1 MHALQ
6 KILAAHAGVSEV
18 KTGDMITAEVDLA
31 EVNDL
36 YLQVI
41 KSFQEMGGVKV
52 WDPEKVTF
60 IFDHFSPAST
70 IKAAEN
76 HRQMREFCFEQ
87 HIPHLFDIDCG
98 VCHQVMPEHGLVRPG
113 MVLVATDSHTTTHGA
128 FGAFGTG
135 VGATD
140 LATILITGK
149 LWFRVPEIINI
160 RINGTIPPGVMGK
173 DLVLKVLG
181 ELGQDIAVYKG
192 IEYSG
197 PAVEGLSLAERMVLC
212 NMAVEMGAKTAYIQP
227 GEEVLAYVRQRYGP
241 NFTVYET
248 DPGFEYDAVYD
259 FDASDIEPQVALPHS
274 VDNVKPV
281 SAVAPAPINQVF
293 IGTCT
298 GGRVDDIAAAVKI
311 LKGHHIPPHT
321 RLVVMPASKEVLK
334 ESISKG
340 YIQDL
345 MESGATISAPGC
357 GPCLGVHQGLLA
369 DGESCVTTSSRN
381 FPGRMGSVK
390 AEIYIA
396 SPATAA
402 ATAREGKLADPRKY
416 L

>member
-1 MHALQ
+1 
-6 KILAAHAGVSEV
+6 
-18 KTGDMITAEVDLA
+18 
-31 EVNDL
+31 
-36 YLQVI
+36 
-41 KSFQEMGGVKV
+41 
-52 WDPEKVTF
+52 
-60 IFDHFSPAST
+60 
-70 IKAAEN
+70 
-76 HRQMREFCFEQ
+76 
-87 HIPHLFDIDCG
+87 
-98 VCHQVMPEHGLVRPG
+98 
-113 MVLVATDSHTTTHGA
+113 
-128 FGAFGTG
+128 
-135 VGATD
+135 
-140 LATILITGK
+140 
-149 LWFRVPEIINI
+149 
-160 RINGTIPPGVMGK
+160 
-173 DLVLKVLG
+173 
-181 ELGQDIAVYKG
+181 
-192 IEYSG
+192 
-197 PAVEGLSLAERMVLC
+197 
-212 NMAVEMGAKTAYIQP
+212 
-227 GEEVLAYVRQRYGP
+227 
-241 NFTVYET
+241 
-248 DPGFEYDAVYD
+248 
-259 FDASDIEPQVALPHS
+259 
-274 VDNVKPV
+274 V
-281 SAVAPAPINQVF
+281 SAVAPTPINQVF

-369 DGESCVTTSSRN
+369 DDESCVTTSSRN